1 MASETTNGRQV
12 NVTDENKDVVEKRI
26 KDAGYEFEV
35 TATMIDVEP
44 KEAQKDAE
52 GSGNPNADGS
62 RQDDTVR
69 VGSIINATNP
79 QRKDFVPEEV
89 AAGLA
94 KQTTKGKDAKA
105 KETDKDKEQEE
116 K

>member
-79 QRKDFVPEEV
+79 QRKDFNPAEV
-89 AAGLA
+89 AEGIK
-94 KQTTKGKDAKA
+94 KQTVEEKNKK
-105 KETDKDKEQEE
+105 KEEKEQGQE
-116 K
+116 KE

>member
-44 KEAQKDAE
+44 KETQKDTE

-79 QRKDFVPEEV
+79 QRKDFVPAEV
-89 AAGLA
+89 AEGIK
-94 KQTTKGKDAKA
+94 KQTVAEKGKK
-105 KETDKDKEQEE
+105 KEDKEQGQE
-116 K
+116 KE